1 MPGVNP
7 SNDRWLATTIKNIL
21 QRLTNLEGQQNGGV
35 RNAQNQL
42 RLQLGLLPDGTYGLV
57 AYDNAGNKRAQLG
70 QLPDGD
76 FGFATYSPANN
87 GSYVELN
94 VPQAS
99 PSSGTIS
106 TASTSF
112 TTIAGSPTLT
122 VACGASGTMLI
133 TLSGTLGLPSIA
145 NATVQ
150 SFAKVY
156 VDGVLTGPGLGTSLQ
171 TTTTPAV
178 VGLQT
183 TGAATALV
191 TGLTQGSHTLSI
203 EYQSVFGQLCNF
215 TAMQIIC
222 QPY

>member
-42 RLQLGLLPDGTYGLV
+42 RLQWGLLPDGTYGLV

-145 NATVQ
+145 NE
-150 SFAKVY
+150 
-156 VDGVLTGPGLGTSLQ
+156 GVRRRRAHRPRSGHISPNNHH
-171 TTTTPAV
+171 PRRC
-178 VGLQT
+178 
-183 TGAATALV
+183 GAADHRSGNRSGDWTNA
-191 TGLTQGSHTLSI
+191 GLPHPQH
-203 EYQSVFGQLCNF
+203 
-215 TAMQIIC
+215 
-222 QPY
+222 